1 MIKNISF
8 SHQIQCDNCAS
19 YNLFINNLN
28 IILDD
33 FDFEFAI
40 RMKCKDCAES
50 HPYTFFSMK
59 SNEKYILC
67 NNFCQQYKV
76 EFEGKQLYFAGVH
89 FDDQSINILLDD
101 NENGFLIEIKQ
112 LNKNIISY
120 QFRKCFGLYKIIR
133 PYYLR
138 NKEDIKQAAEKFI
151 KLNRGRI

>member
-1 MIKNISF
+1 MIKDISNF
-8 SHQIQCDNCAS
+8 HVIQCDNCAS

-59 SNEKYILC
+59 SNGKYILC
-67 NNFCQQYKV
+67 NNFCQQLKV

-89 FDDQSINILLDD
+89 FGDKSINILLDD
-101 NENGFLIEIKQ
+101 NENGFLVEVKQ
-112 LNKNIISY
+112 NNINIVYKFSN
-120 QFRKCFGLYKIIR
+120 CFGLYKIMK

-151 KLNRGRI
+151 KLNRGRT